1 MTGREELQRL
11 ASIVENNRKKLEDLE
26 NRKQKIVEILDEH
39 DQTISILRQLNESET
54 RAAKINIGCGVSLPY
69 SGKSKDVKAFV
80 DLGSGIFGEQDMDS
94 TLQITQQRKESVLEV
109 DKMLD
114 QQIDQISEII
124 QTAAMEFNKAAEAL
138 KSSVTSVQEATPST
152 EPKQEEEKP
161 AEVKRISRRRRG
173 TELTLDD

>member
-69 SGKSKDVKAFV
+69 SRKSNDVKAFV

-138 KSSVTSVQEATPST
+138 KSSVTSVQETTPSA
-152 EPKQEEEKP
+152 EPEQEEKP